1 MKNWI
6 INTYCAILIVLFSI
20 GFAIVIDQL
29 DHSQPTQV
37 YNIDNRTFVTY
48 ENHSKNYFDYSNNYT
63 TIEDNGLDF
72 PLRHRR
78 ECTGLVSER
87 YVTGSSMQPFLA
99 DGDEYHVMLMKWDDV
114 TVHDVVLLDVNKSM
128 PTIHALTY
136 KNEVYGYS
144 AGYDAEYNDEW
155 VVTPN
160 MVLGVYCEW

>member
-1 MKNWI
+1 MNNKLLFLCI
-6 INTYCAILIVLFSI
+6 YIGATSACMLMLIVYAL
-20 GFAIVIDQL
+20 APVDTVQ
-29 DHSQPTQV
+29 HVTNV
-37 YNIDNRTFVTY
+37 YNTTEVVY
-48 ENHSKNYFDYSNNYT
+48 ENHSKNYYDYSNNYT

-87 YVTGSSMQPFLA
+87 YVTGSSMQPFLV